1 MIKQLN
7 RFICCGGGGL
17 ISGAAI
23 GAKGIKPSVQVIGC
37 QPKNGEVMWKS
48 IESGKITDL
57 EYQEVTCLVQIKP

>member
-1 MIKQLN
+1 MYKNTNLILVK

-23 GAKGIKPSVQVIGC
+23 GAKALKSSVNVIGC

-48 IESGKITDL
+48 IEAGKIVDL
-57 EYQEVTCLVQIKP
+57 EYQEVFY